1 LKNRSIKAMYVL
13 RTFRS
18 FNFQFFA
25 MPYERRITLLAI
37 LACLP
42 SVAAMLLLLPL
53 IDVRLR
59 FKVTIAAAV
68 LFATVASL
76 RYLRQR
82 LAYSLLTLSNIAAGI
97 RENEFSLR
105 ARAGEGDDA
114 MTTLARE
121 LNLLTQAMRER
132 RVDEL
137 EAAAL
142 VRAIVAEIDAA
153 IFAFGGD
160 GRVQLVN
167 PAGARLLGLER
178 EQILGRTREELGL
191 DAMLESQNRL
201 AVRRGSFREKGA
213 EHELLV
219 VSDVS
224 RELRA
229 EELLAWQRLVRVL
242 THELNNSLAPIKAI
256 ASSLEQTIA
265 ANVDPA
271 EWSDDARRGFGII
284 SSRAEALTRFTQA
297 YARVARLP
305 APQLAPVALGTIV
318 ARVAGLAPRVSI
330 ETGPELVLQADA
342 DQLEQALINIVQNAV
357 DATEETSGRV
367 TVTWE
372 RRNGFADVVVRDEGP
387 GVASGANLFVPFFTT
402 KAGGTGIGLVL
413 SRQIA
418 EAHGGSL
425 AVVNREDR
433 AGAEARL
440 TLPL

>member
-1 LKNRSIKAMYVL
+1 MH
-13 RTFRS
+13 
-18 FNFQFFA
+18 
-25 MPYERRITLLAI
+25 YERRITLLAI

-59 FKVTIAAAV
+59 FKLTIAAAV
-68 LFATVASL
+68 LFATFAAL

-105 ARAGEGDDA
+105 ARVDAGDDA
-114 MTTLARE
+114 MTTLGRE
-121 LNLLTQAMRER
+121 LNLLTQAMRDR

-153 IFAFGGD
+153 IFAFGAD

-167 PAGARLLGLER
+167 PAGARLLGLEQ
-178 EQILGRTREELGL
+178 EQILGKTREALGL
-191 DAMLESQNRL
+191 DTMLEAQNRL

-229 EELLAWQRLVRVL
+229 EELQAWQRLVRVL

-256 ASSLEQTIA
+256 ASSLQQTIA

-271 EWSDDARRGFGII
+271 EWSDDAQRGFAII
-284 SSRAEALTRFTQA
+284 SSRAEALTRFTRG

-330 ETGPELVLQADA
+330 EAGPELVLQADA

-357 DATEETSGRV
+357 DASDETGGRV

-425 AVVNREDR
+425 ALTNRDDR

-440 TLPL
+440 TLPVGVT

>member
-1 LKNRSIKAMYVL
+1 MTSNI
-13 RTFRS
+13 
-18 FNFQFFA
+18 

-68 LFATVASL
+68 LFATFASL

-167 PAGARLLGLER
+167 PAGSRLLGLDQ
-178 EQILGRTREELGL
+178 EQIIGKTRAELGL

-330 ETGPELVLQADA
+330 EAGPELVLQADA

-418 EAHGGSL
+418 EAHGGAL
-425 AVVNREDR
+425 AVMNREDR
-433 AGAEARL
+433 VGAEARL
-440 TLPL
+440 TLPLTRVDASS

>member
-1 LKNRSIKAMYVL
+1 MH
-13 RTFRS
+13 
-18 FNFQFFA
+18 
-25 MPYERRITLLAI
+25 YERRITFLAI

-42 SVAAMLLLLPL
+42 SVLAMLLLLPL
-53 IDVRLR
+53 IDVRPR
-59 FKVTIAAAV
+59 FKLTIAAAV
-68 LFATVASL
+68 LFATWMAL
-76 RYLRQR
+76 RYLRRR
-82 LAYSLLTLSNIAAGI
+82 LAYSLLTLSNIAAAI

-105 ARAGEGDDA
+105 ARADDGDDA
-114 MTTLARE
+114 MATLARE
-121 LNLLTQAMRER
+121 LNLLTRTMRER
-132 RVDEL
+132 RVGEL

-153 IFAFGGD
+153 IFAFGAD

-167 PAGARLLGLER
+167 PAGARLLSTEQER
-178 EQILGRTREELGL
+178 IIGRTREELGL
-191 DAMLESQNRL
+191 DAMLEAQNRL
-201 AVRRGSFREKGA
+201 AVRRGRFRDKGR

-271 EWSDDARRGFGII
+271 EWSDDARRGFAII

-305 APQLAPVALGTIV
+305 APQLAPVALATIV
-318 ARVAGLAPRVSI
+318 ARVAELAPRVSI
-330 ETGPELVLQADA
+330 EAGPELTLQADA

-357 DATEETSGRV
+357 DATDETGGRV

-372 RRNGFADVVVRDEGP
+372 RRRKGFADLVVRDEGP

-418 EAHGGSL
+418 EAHGGAL
-425 AVVNREDR
+425 AVGNREDR
-433 AGAEARL
+433 PGAEARL
-440 TLPL
+440 TLPI

>member
-1 LKNRSIKAMYVL
+1 MH
-13 RTFRS
+13 
-18 FNFQFFA
+18 
-25 MPYERRITLLAI
+25 YERRITLLAV

-42 SVAAMLLLLPL
+42 AVVTMLLILPL

-68 LFATVASL
+68 LFATAAAL

-105 ARAGEGDDA
+105 ARVDTGDDA
-114 MTTLARE
+114 MTSLARE
-121 LNLLTQAMRER
+121 LNLLTQNMRER

-153 IFAFGGD
+153 IFAFGAD

-167 PAGARLLGLER
+167 PAGARLVGMEQ
-178 EQILGRTREELGL
+178 EQIIGRTREELGL
-191 DAMLESQNRL
+191 DARLEAQNRL
-201 AVRRGSFREKGA
+201 AVRRGSFREKGR

-265 ANVDPA
+265 EKVDPA

-305 APQLAPVALGTIV
+305 APQLAPVALRTIV
-318 ARVAGLAPRVSI
+318 GRVAGLAPRVSI
-330 ETGPELVLQADA
+330 EAGPELTLHADA

-357 DATEETSGRV
+357 DASDETGGGV

-372 RRNGFADVVVRDEGP
+372 RRNGYADVVVRDEGP

-425 AVVNREDR
+425 ALTNREDR
-433 AGAEARL
+433 TGAEARL
-440 TLPL
+440 TVPLRSPSS